1 MKLWNHTLY
10 GELYARKCPEII
22 TFIAHWGPSIQ
33 EPTGAGSCST
43 DTPHTPTALIRPL
56 FPSAPGSFGV
66 LLCSQRL
73 RSQQILC
80 IYKIFIRLQRP
91 RIKTKDHKN
100 IHRRLDQKSLQPNIL
115 SVMLAIADAEGRA
128 QGEGK
133 PTIKLPRY
141 TLSASSELQVR
152 DFLTQIGYVCVWRQG
167 RIWTSIPSICV
178 LQEKTLDPAGK
189 K

>member
-1 MKLWNHTLY
+1 M
-10 GELYARKCPEII
+10 YAKKCPETI
-22 TFIAHWGPSIQ
+22 TFIAHWRPSIQ
-33 EPTGAGSCST
+33 EPTGTGSCSI
-43 DTPHTPTALIRPL
+43 DTLHTPTALIRPWL
-56 FPSAPGSFGV
+56 PQCQA
-66 LLCSQRL
+66 LLGALPCSQLL
-73 RSQQILC
+73 RSQRILC

-91 RIKTKDHKN
+91 RIKTKGHKN
-100 IHRRLDQKSLQPNIL
+100 IHRRLDQKSLQPNVL

-141 TLSASSELQVR
+141 ALSASSDLQVR
-152 DFLTQIGYVCVWRQG
+152 DFLTQIGYVCVWRQR